1 MIEVLEKLK
10 PYSKS
15 ANKWLILNLLTAIIG
30 NLMLMANPLLIGMLI
45 GKLIPGNIN
54 FSEVLIYL
62 GVIASLYVLGSITLW
77 FSQAFSHNYATIVTK
92 NLRTAGFHVITHTQI
107 RYLDSVQTGD
117 IMARFTNDIDLVFDA
132 LSQFFMNVF
141 QGGTTI
147 LFALIIMIYLNIW
160 LTMVVILV
168 VPFILI
174 YSKVTNKTRSA
185 RFIKL
190 QKLTGDLTGTTK
202 ELFDEK
208 KLIKAYNYEEES
220 KRTFKNINDE
230 LAEVG
235 TKAYFQASINNPT
248 YRLFNN
254 ISFAMLGLVSIILV
268 KNNIVV
274 TVSALTSIIMYSQ
287 MFQRPFNEYS
297 VLTAN
302 FMAGKA
308 GVNRILDLI
317 NHDTEIENVEYNHLD
332 RAKDGNI
339 IFKDVY
345 FSYNRKVKLIENF
358 NLNVKKGSKVAI
370 VGPTGSGKSTMI
382 NLLMRFYEID
392 SGDILVDGKSI
403 KNYNR
408 NVLRQSFGLVLQE
421 PWLFAGTIKNNLK
434 YGKEDTTDEE
444 IISAAK
450 KANAHDFIMNL
461 KHGYDTVIDDSVNL
475 STGQKQ
481 LLTIARALIT
491 DPAILILDEAT
502 SNIDSLMEY
511 EIGKTFNI
519 AMEGK
524 TSFVIAHRLNTIID
538 ADTIIVMNNG
548 KIVEMG
554 SHRELILNNGFY
566 KKLYL
571 SQFAK

>member
-117 IMARFTNDIDLVFDA
+117 VMARFTNDIDLVFDA

-147 LFALIIMIYLNIW
+147 LFALIIVIYLNIW

-538 ADTIIVMNNG
+538 ADTIIVMNKG